1 MCILSI
7 EFFPSSLLGEGPSCL
22 ALSLCIPPSSL
33 QSTYNTPRI
42 SGDVWPG
49 IWDGLSEHPG
59 AMQYSPVLFP
69 EIFLVFCKE
78 KLEIGIPAEWF
89 WLFRFGTSDL
99 KLRTKIPSQLFILK
113 AAARGSAV
121 IVTIEQAEFLFL
133 LLSLNLVPL
142 QCLYDQH
149 SPKLLELILIPSFI
163 GSVLSE
169 WCPSLKICFC
179 FPNIS
184 KQCDLYSISSFRTA
198 THVNLVSCKL
208 CHRMC
213 CQSRWDGSF
222 NMLSSSSN
230 GDLLMSLMKRF

>member
-1 MCILSI
+1 
-7 EFFPSSLLGEGPSCL
+7 
-22 ALSLCIPPSSL
+22 
-33 QSTYNTPRI
+33 
-42 SGDVWPG
+42 
-49 IWDGLSEHPG
+49 
-59 AMQYSPVLFP
+59 MQHSPVLFP
-69 EIFLVFCKE
+69 ESFLVFGKE
-78 KLEIGIPAEWF
+78 KLEIGIPAAWF

-121 IVTIEQAEFLFL
+121 IVTIEQAEFLFF

-184 KQCDLYSISSFRTA
+184 KQCDLYRISSFRTA